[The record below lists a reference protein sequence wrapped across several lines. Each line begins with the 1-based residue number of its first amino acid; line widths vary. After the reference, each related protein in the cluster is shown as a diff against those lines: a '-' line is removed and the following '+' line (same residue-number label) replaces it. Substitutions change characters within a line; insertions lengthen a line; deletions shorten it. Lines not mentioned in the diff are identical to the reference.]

1 MAREPFGSRLRSF
14 RERAGLSPT
23 QLGEMVGVSHGNIA
37 TWERTGA
44 VPQFD
49 IVERLAGIL
58 GVSSVVLLTGQ
69 TPGLYV
75 PVNPRES
82 AVAGVVLDG

>member
-23 QLGEMVGVSHGNIA
+23 QLGEKVGVSQGNIA
-37 TWERTGA
+37 TWERNGD
-44 VPQFD
+44 VPRFD
-49 IVERLAGIL
+49 MVERLAGIL

-75 PVNPRES
+75 PVNPPKRTI
-82 AVAGVVLDG
+82 A